1 MKMDCKTNIKIK
13 SNLNVEELKMDGML
27 SLLNKKET
35 MDGVEWSG
43 VEVEG
48 IEVRIEIEKFF
59 LQVKKIQNT

>member
-1 MKMDCKTNIKIK
+1 M
-13 SNLNVEELKMDGML
+13 
-27 SLLNKKET
+27 
-35 MDGVEWSG
+35 EWSG